1 MRRLWLCAVLTFLV
15 SAAPALFAQS
25 TDHVDVGAF
34 FDYNRNSDI
43 DLNQYGFGGR
53 LGFAVHKN
61 VNLEAE
67 GAYDFRRS
75 FTANIPTNIPP
86 TTFPANFRTTLGL
99 FGLKVHSSGPVRVFG
114 TVKGGLVNFSIGNP
128 SSVANGFTSTINN
141 ITDGDTHPVFYP
153 GGGIEAFAGWFGVR
167 AEIGDMMWFNNGSHN
182 NLRVTFGPQIRF

>member
-1 MRRLWLCAVLTFLV
+1 MRKLLLGLVFTLLMAV
-15 SAAPALFAQS
+15 SPALFAQS
-25 TDHVDVGAF
+25 TDHVELGAF

-53 LGFAVHKN
+53 IGFAVRSN

-75 FTANIPTNIPP
+75 FTANIPTAIPP

-99 FGLKVHSSGPVRVFG
+99 FGVKLHSSGPVRVFG
-114 TVKGGLVNFSIGNP
+114 TVKGGFVNYSIGNP
-128 SSVANGFTSTINN
+128 SSVSTGFTNTVNN

-153 GGGIEAFAGWFGVR
+153 GGGVEAFAKWFGVR
-167 AEIGDMMWFNNGSHN
+167 AEIGDMMWFQNGSHN